1 MNDDLL
7 DNYNPLYDV
16 HLRQYFAM
24 PHMQRHLRNIGLLD
38 DVRLGEN
45 VNDRES
51 KQHHTMIDKMLRNRE
66 AELQKYADLQRKLHA
81 AEKIEICR
89 RIRSGTAIPNDCHR
103 AKPSR
108 SLSRGGRSL
117 YWRYIRRFRRR
128 RSSASTDDK
137 DLVQRIEA
145 ENDEPMYENPS
156 LVYNRLSTNI
166 LKYRYLHK
174 LDDETLAVYMEQ
186 LRRQLNRLE
195 RFRQVS
201 FGPFSVA
208 RHQNDPQM
216 SWFFRRRSLP
226 SLTDTTPTTT
236 ITNTTTTIT
245 SSATQSNIY
254 EQPTLRYSNQ
264 PQRLKLRILIHRR
277 SINILFLF
285 RYILENA
292 KSTQSLNQHRS
303 RSSKPQSSRSGVSDN
318 SYDNYSQSKRQYNT
332 ENNARLPPVSRK
344 VKSGQAAINDN
355 NVIKTPRGRKSTPIE
370 AKKVAQK
377 TTRTTPTGHRT
388 GQKIKPRISPE
399 LTDLQATISATP
411 KLVVK
416 PQMESVKPGN
426 ERSPLNFDD
435 ERKMYSDVTSPENID
450 LRTGREAM
458 FEKSVLPLD
467 HSIMPVDDEK
477 RSQSNV
483 SKQMVEEPKIDQ
495 SKTKNER
502 NSDLPFDLSPET
514 SKKTELEM
522 IDTVVVSEIP
532 PVSKWTASEAAEN
545 LVSCETSFDSLQNE
559 TDSQEMILSEEI
571 DEDQSLAG
579 NGMETENKPERL
591 LTSESSTDERETVQ
605 IDNQQDR
612 LHQLKETFRRLSTE
626 ELKLVEEKMAG
637 EFEKTDEIISSP
649 TAVLVAEDK
658 LSEISNADISVK
670 EPEITP
676 TGDNTFLYTE
686 TENRKVSNAI
696 ECDVN
701 EFVAIN
707 GKILE
712 VSPQGKLEGQDSVV
726 ISEIYS
732 VDPKEGIPAT
742 EKNLAEVVENRT
754 TVGKSLLSSA
764 VSPGK
769 LISVEEPEG
778 GVCHTE
784 IEYSGGQE
792 FSNHQVGLMKIK
804 SEVNQDPGEHDI
816 ERLSKFPK
824 PILVSE
830 TSVTKDD
837 SLELPRLEI
846 SFEQLQDSMGN
857 EQKIS
862 GDEHLSEKT
871 EITSSA
877 TGMEELE
884 SAKDAFQLG
893 KFPDC
898 FVDKQLKYQEK
909 NVPEENKVTDGSL
922 AIKIQQPDAK
932 NSIDGLES
940 NDKCHTD
947 EKPES
952 FASVFDVSVN
962 DTSSVENSD
971 SKINEEIF
979 QNMELQ
985 WKMKEV
991 SEGIEVSEAEARA
1004 EIEITNNTN
1013 EKVNDVLQTES
1024 EEPESSGDVS
1034 VTHIYVKRSEHN
1046 DTLVDESK
1054 TKTVLGTKPATPE
1067 IIAAG
1072 KERLPEIILLNPEN
1086 LVIEGLTDNSEPVIS
1101 GTQESQPF
1109 ILASLETMKQE
1120 SDGQANALTSSTL
1133 NTITSGADH
1142 FSGKEYRSK
1151 EKESSDKLNST
1162 KVESEISE
1170 STEDSLLS
1178 NVLRSGITSVEI
1190 DAEATFEEKSPDPI
1204 RAIPEYITDDE
1215 LERKK
1220 EVERN
1225 EILLE
1230 MDCTTPEQLPSEAF
1244 ARESSEA
1251 VIVAGKSKCCEEIPK
1266 IVVCN
1271 DETTEPDTETIDHF
1285 QMEAIAETLDQQE
1298 QLLEKTKEIEES
1310 EISKGEEVMT
1320 SMGNDAPEEVSDG
1333 THSIR
1338 RQLNEFLEQY
1348 MHDMIQNVA
1357 QLAGERIETSKTSE
1371 KETEEVAI
1379 QKTSESQRI
1388 VSVPECI
1395 SEFPSQFSEINSPK
1409 SDSDEDLQKR
1419 VENLLSHDNILSSM
1433 HPAKANNS
1441 DERTETSESRSTAR
1455 EVITISHP
1463 YHTDTTG
1470 KFEGGQD
1477 NCVLSEHRSNVEH
1490 DIPPQQI
1497 GNNVGEELTDD
1508 TDHFTQAEGCAQEME
1523 LEKCKLESEIPQ
1535 TTAGSSTNSMLSKY
1549 YYIINGLTA
1558 DGQLIL
1564 SSVNDSML
1572 SSEDKFI
1579 SYFAPNKDACVSVN
1593 EKIPLITDTN
1603 GNPEI
1608 KVCGMQKVSSEVF
1621 NESKNICAADVNANI
1636 SQETIH
1642 VKPIKDEENTLSA
1655 KREKPQKMNGWDGK
1669 LNDENENSNS

>member
-1 MNDDLL
+1 M
-7 DNYNPLYDV
+7 
-16 HLRQYFAM
+16 
-24 PHMQRHLRNIGLLD
+24 ILD

-254 EQPTLRYSNQ
+254 EQPTLR
-264 PQRLKLRILIHRR
+264 
-277 SINILFLF
+277 
-285 RYILENA
+285 
-292 KSTQSLNQHRS
+292 STQSLNQHRS

-1178 NVLRSGITSVEI
+1178 NVLRS
-1190 DAEATFEEKSPDPI
+1190 
-1204 RAIPEYITDDE
+1204 
-1215 LERKK
+1215 
-1220 EVERN
+1220 
-1225 EILLE
+1225 
-1230 MDCTTPEQLPSEAF
+1230 EQLPSEAF

-1642 VKPIKDEENTLSA
+1642 VKPIKDEQEMEEHNTLTSKHLLLEQSNAKTEKHEVINANNEIISALSQCQEQRMMDFNNENTLSA